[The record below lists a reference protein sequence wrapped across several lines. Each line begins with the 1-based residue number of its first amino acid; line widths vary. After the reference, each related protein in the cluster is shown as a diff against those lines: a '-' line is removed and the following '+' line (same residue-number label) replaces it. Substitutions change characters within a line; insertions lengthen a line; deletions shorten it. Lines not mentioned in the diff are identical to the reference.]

1 MLYNHL
7 MPPKV
12 QFSKEQILDT
22 AFELVADAG
31 MAALSVRALAKRL
44 GSSVAPIYVNFKN
57 TGELMAAL
65 ERKIIDVVWR
75 YSTREYCTHGF
86 FNIGIGQLLFVRDY
100 PRLYHDLVIRHPGDK
115 GYGVSEQ
122 MVDIMVAD
130 SLLEGLSREQCRA
143 LLEKMAIQTSGLSL
157 AIAREEPALSLE
169 RALGIM
175 EETANQLI
183 FAEKQGYG
191 SAQIKRICI
200 DGVD

>member
-22 AFELVADAG
+22 AFELVAEAG

-86 FNIGIGQLLFVRDY
+86 FNIGIGQLLFVQGLPQAL
-100 PRLYHDLVIRHPGDK
+100 PRSGYQASGRQGIRRVGADGRYHGGR
-115 GYGVSEQ
+115 
-122 MVDIMVAD
+122 
-130 SLLEGLSREQCRA
+130 
-143 LLEKMAIQTSGLSL
+143 
-157 AIAREEPALSLE
+157 
-169 RALGIM
+169 
-175 EETANQLI
+175 
-183 FAEKQGYG
+183 
-191 SAQIKRICI
+191 
-200 DGVD
+200 